1 MRNIIRRIRSWW
13 QGDVDMTYAQRRT
26 YQELIDHLEAQ
37 NREYEANAYFAT
49 DTIAK
54 QQLVIIVL
62 SIALFLTFIWA
73 LIP

>member
-1 MRNIIRRIRSWW
+1 MRKIMHSIRSWW
-13 QGDVDMTYAQRRT
+13 NGDVDMSYAQRRT

-37 NREYEANAYFAT
+37 NREYEANEYFAA

-54 QQLVIIVL
+54 QQIAIIIL